1 MFSILRGSEADFG
14 RDCRADDCNWAQAGR
29 GASTD
34 CYGIDVNFK
43 AGNIRTCR
51 ESLNMTE
58 RCSWKMLEDATPGT
72 HVLWAV
78 SYWQA
83 SATQASVAKE
93 EEAASQQ
100 AQELRVQSAVLSQ
113 EFSRVFKRSQ
123 TGFIPSAILYISL
136 YAFTSFLSTNR
147 SISWWTNAFNFSS
160 LAEMHQLHSWE
171 RQKRLAP
178 WRKNAKLTW
187 TRHHRGCRG

>member
-1 MFSILRGSEADFG
+1 
-14 RDCRADDCNWAQAGR
+14 
-29 GASTD
+29 
-34 CYGIDVNFK
+34 
-43 AGNIRTCR
+43 
-51 ESLNMTE
+51 
-58 RCSWKMLEDATPGT
+58 MLEDATPGT

-136 YAFTSFLSTNR
+136 FAFTSFLSTNR
-147 SISWWTNAFNFSS
+147 SISWWTNASAAQ
-160 LAEMHQLHSWE
+160 LGKAEAARTMKEECQADLD
-171 RQKRLAP
+171 KAP
-178 WRKNAKLTW
+178 
-187 TRHHRGCRG
+187 